1 MHHLK
6 QKKVLSSCEEL
17 QGGHGSLTQC
27 TLALEQNATQVQL
40 STPLPLNNGL
50 IKGHHINQK
59 VNVLKKIQKSD
70 TIRIQASLILHAV
83 TKGGKW
89 KSQASHLPTVNLT
102 ISPAEPM
109 NTVIDT
115 LLAYCESSYN
125 DFLLK
130 LNVTKKKPSFARSDV
145 TFGVST
151 GKGKPDSNFST
162 DITSLQNRSLGQV
175 YGEEK
180 RRQTI
185 CETDTR
191 NNIFHFHIHIYESTS
206 EELLEEE
213 PEYISRVSSRITHSS
228 SHMLSTKRKLSDI
241 EKTGND
247 SGEYTSRYCP
257 RAKKHKLKYEAYSF
271 MRKTVWLES
280 GKMSKEWHQPSK
292 EGNNG
297 FIGSGLNKNVF
308 QGHIGII
315 DYALAEYK
323 TVATYSIS
331 NEENSKNLYDQM
343 VLLTWDSEGGN
354 INKSDSDKLQ
364 AIRYSD
370 FLATPLITSYGN
382 EVRFSGTDAP
392 GASKD
397 HIGHCVDAFAHHT
410 IIDSLGEMLFVDL
423 QGFVSE
429 NSIIFIDPQAHI
441 FDSCSGHWDKG
452 GKLIQDFLDQHKCNP
467 ICKRLSLNTKQ
478 IIVPKAPIP
487 T

>member
-1 MHHLK
+1 MTGP
-6 QKKVLSSCEEL
+6 QSTQTDSLSL
-17 QGGHGSLTQC
+17 VGSLTQR
-27 TLALEQNATQVQL
+27 TLALEQNATQVWL

-50 IKGHHINQK
+50 VKGHHINQK
-59 VNVLKKIQKSD
+59 VNVLNKIQKSD
-70 TIRIQASLILHAV
+70 TIRIQASLILHTV

-180 RRQTI
+180 WRQTI

-206 EELLEEE
+206 EELPEEE
-213 PEYISRVSSRITHSS
+213 PEYISQVSSRITHSS
-228 SHMLSTKRKLSDI
+228 SHMLSTKHKLSDI

-257 RAKKHKLKYEAYSF
+257 CAKKHELKYEAYSF

-280 GKMSKEWHQPSK
+280 GKSICDISSVSEIILVSKEWRQPSK

-308 QGHIGII
+308 Q
-315 DYALAEYK
+315 
-323 TVATYSIS
+323 
-331 NEENSKNLYDQM
+331 
-343 VLLTWDSEGGN
+343 
-354 INKSDSDKLQ
+354 
-364 AIRYSD
+364 
-370 FLATPLITSYGN
+370 
-382 EVRFSGTDAP
+382 
-392 GASKD
+392 
-397 HIGHCVDAFAHHT
+397 VDA
-410 IIDSLGEMLFVDL
+410 LE
-423 QGFVSE
+423 
-429 NSIIFIDPQAHI
+429 
-441 FDSCSGHWDKG
+441 
-452 GKLIQDFLDQHKCNP
+452 
-467 ICKRLSLNTKQ
+467 
-478 IIVPKAPIP
+478 
-487 T
+487 

>member
-1 MHHLK
+1 MDP
-6 QKKVLSSCEEL
+6 QSTQTDSLSL
-17 QGGHGSLTQC
+17 VGSLTQR
-27 TLALEQNATQVQL
+27 TLALEQNATQVRL

-50 IKGHHINQK
+50 VKGHHINQK

-70 TIRIQASLILHAV
+70 TIRIQASLILHTV

-89 KSQASHLPTVNLT
+89 KSQASHLPAVNLT

-109 NTVIDT
+109 NTVINT

-206 EELLEEE
+206 EELPEEE

-228 SHMLSTKRKLSDI
+228 SHMLSTKCKLSDI

-257 RAKKHKLKYEAYSF
+257 RAKKHELKYEAYSF
-271 MRKTVWLES
+271 MHKTCQRS
-280 GKMSKEWHQPSK
+280 GVSLPKKE
-292 EGNNG
+292 
-297 FIGSGLNKNVF
+297 ITGLLDL
-308 QGHIGII
+308 GHIGII

-331 NEENSKNLYDQM
+331 NEENSKNLYNQM
-343 VLLTWDSEGGN
+343 VLLTWGDFFLDGFYNLAKSVNYQGLPQMTWNLKKSFLGTCITIIDSEGGN
-354 INKSDSDKLQ
+354 TNKSDSDKLQ

-370 FLATPLITSYGN
+370 FLATLLITSYGN

-392 GASKD
+392 GTSKD
-397 HIGHCVDAFAHHT
+397 HIGHCVDTFAHHT
-410 IIDSLGEMLFVDL
+410 IVDSLGEMLFVDL
-423 QGFVSE
+423 Q
-429 NSIIFIDPQAHI
+429 A
-441 FDSCSGHWDKG
+441 
-452 GKLIQDFLDQHKCNP
+452 LTL
-467 ICKRLSLNTKQ
+467 
-478 IIVPKAPIP
+478 VPAIG
-487 T
+487 TRVVN